1 VQGQGKKRKKCVK
14 QKKII
19 HASTWTWHGSCLSN
33 IHAKRVAK
41 WGEPPPPGMKLYY
54 TTSPRGLSSE
64 KKYLFQSPGPG
75 WHGFRFLAPKGT
87 MEKISKKIEK
97 SLAGFQRI

>member
-1 VQGQGKKRKKCVK
+1 
-14 QKKII
+14 
-19 HASTWTWHGSCLSN
+19 
-33 IHAKRVAK
+33 
-41 WGEPPPPGMKLYY
+41 MKLYY